1 MPHFTRLT
9 EIVTCNLSALISA
22 AEDQQA
28 TLEEII
34 REIEEGIRGAE
45 RSVRTAMTRVT
56 EIECQIGEQQVQCA
70 EWQTKAREALENQRE
85 DLARQALACRKQVD
99 NLIAGLEQQLSA
111 AISTRDHLKT
121 TLHALQARL
130 AEALRKRTFTPQ
142 GEPEMPYR
150 EEILIIAREDDVEE
164 ELAALRREIRGA

>member
-9 EIVTCNLSALISA
+9 EIVTCNLSSMINA

-45 RSVRTAMTRVT
+45 RSVRTATTRVT

-85 DLARQALACRKQVD
+85 DLARQALSCRKQVD

-111 AISTRDHLKT
+111 SISTRDHLRT

-130 AEALRKRTFTPQ
+130 AEAIRKRTSTPASF
-142 GEPEMPYR
+142 PDLPYR
-150 EEILIIAREDDVEE
+150 EEVLVVTREDDVEE
-164 ELAALRREIRGA
+164 ELAALRREIHGA

>member
-9 EIVTCNLSALISA
+9 EIVTCNLSSLLNA

-45 RSVRTAMTRVT
+45 RSVRTASNRVT
-56 EIECQIGEQQVQCA
+56 EIECQIGEQQVACA
-70 EWQTKAREALENQRE
+70 EWQNKAREALENQRE
-85 DLARQALACRKQVD
+85 DLARQALSCRKQVD
-99 NLIAGLEQQLSA
+99 NLIAGLEQNLSA

-121 TLHALQARL
+121 TLHALHARL
-130 AEALRKRTFTPQ
+130 AEAQRKRTCPPID
-142 GEPEMPYR
+142 GPELPYR
-150 EEILIIAREDDVEE
+150 EEILIVTREDDVEE
-164 ELAALRREIRGA
+164 ELAALRREIHGV